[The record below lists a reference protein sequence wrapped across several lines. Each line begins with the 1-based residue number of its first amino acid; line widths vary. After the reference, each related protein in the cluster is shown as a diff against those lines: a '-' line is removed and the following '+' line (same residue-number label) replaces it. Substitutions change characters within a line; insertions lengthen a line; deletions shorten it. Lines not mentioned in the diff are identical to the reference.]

1 MPVKKSA
8 LAIEL
13 AAEPQGHDPV
23 RHRFKLAQGVG
34 VARPIGQQH
43 IAVPTV
49 VDRVLCAAPVMRLK

>member
-34 VARPIGQQH
+34 YGPFQGAEQRAYAR
-43 IAVPTV
+43 
-49 VDRVLCAAPVMRLK
+49 K